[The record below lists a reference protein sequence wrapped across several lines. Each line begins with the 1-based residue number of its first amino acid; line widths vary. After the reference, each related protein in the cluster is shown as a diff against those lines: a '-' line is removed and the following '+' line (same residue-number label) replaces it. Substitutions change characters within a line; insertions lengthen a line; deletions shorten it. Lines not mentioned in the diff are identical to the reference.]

1 MKEVYIDLRT
11 ALQGAANLA
20 SELIIAENSND
31 IERAEIALEYQMNSI
46 SMAMSKIRDARYQRN
61 KQH

>member
-46 SMAMSKIRDARYQRN
+46 SMAMS
-61 KQH
+61 